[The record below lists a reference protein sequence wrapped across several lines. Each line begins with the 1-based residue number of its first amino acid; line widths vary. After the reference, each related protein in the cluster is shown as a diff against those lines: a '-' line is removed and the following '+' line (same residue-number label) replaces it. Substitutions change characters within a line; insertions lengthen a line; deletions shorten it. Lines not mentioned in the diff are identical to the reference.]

1 MSIRL
6 RTASHPECW
15 LADRSHSG
23 IRCSRF
29 QSDGRLFLTTG
40 QSLALRVEKGSPH
53 RTKPPERTR
62 HAAQPEL
69 LLLKLGAVFA
79 MMENV
84 LENDNIEACILK
96 R

>member
-1 MSIRL
+1 MCTRL
-6 RTASHPECW
+6 RTALHLGCW

-40 QSLALRVEKGSPH
+40 RSLALRVETGSPD
-53 RTKPPERTR
+53 RTKPPERRR

-69 LLLKLGAVFA
+69 LLLKLGRGFR
-79 MMENV
+79 
-84 LENDNIEACILK
+84 NDGERTEK
-96 R
+96 RQHRSLHP